1 MVPEVGGS
9 SPLTRPNLCASGGM
23 VDALVL
29 GTSGQPWGFESLLA
43 HQNNI
48 SKMEYKNI
56 EKKSYKSSFE
66 VSLDQSAI
74 AKIIDEKISEKQP
87 TFEIAGFR
95 KGKVPV
101 SIIKSK
107 IGHQIENE
115 VLNEEVSKNINKI
128 SEDEKIQSLI
138 QPDVNFK
145 DNYNFTLAFYLKPEI
160 KMDELKT
167 SEIEKVTSEVTKKD
181 IDDFREKVR
190 REYYSLE
197 SIDISDENSVI
208 DFEILNYEDE
218 QKKLF
223 SQKEVRVDLNT
234 QTKEEV
240 FLDLKKALLK
250 IKNKSD
256 INFSTKGIKINA
268 QIKDINK
275 KIYPKN
281 DDELIKILK
290 LKSTKEL
297 NDKIE
302 NKLNEYMNY
311 LQKEFFI
318 EDLLKVLSQK
328 KKIDINEEVVNLE
341 LKRKYQ
347 IDLSKMKDEHKERI
361 DSLKKLTSEN
371 IQKDVLFSELVK
383 FLNVKVEQKELQEYI
398 QKYYG
403 EKIDQRTAET
413 AYGTL
418 LRNKIADESMKTFKI
433 KETKLSLEKLMK
445 KGSQN
450 NESSTHSH

>member
-43 HQNNI
+43 HQENE
-48 SKMEYKNI
+48 KMEYKNI
-56 EKKSYKSSFE
+56 EKNNFKSSFE
-66 VSLDQSAI
+66 VSLDQVAI
-74 AKIIDEKISEKQP
+74 NKIIDQKVLDKQP
-87 TFEIAGFR
+87 SFEIAGFR

-107 IGHQIENE
+107 IGPQIENE
-115 VLNEEVSKNINKI
+115 VLNDEISKNINTI
-128 SEDEKIQSLI
+128 SEKEKIQSLV

-145 DNYNFTLAFYLKPEI
+145 DSYNFSLAFYLKPEI
-160 KMDELKT
+160 KLDELKT
-167 SEIEKVTSEVTKKD
+167 SEVEKVISEVTKKD
-181 IDDFREKVR
+181 IDEFREKVR
-190 REYYSLE
+190 KEYYSLE
-197 SIDISDENSVI
+197 SIDISDDNSVI
-208 DFEILNYEDE
+208 DFEILNFEEE

-223 SQKEVRVDLNT
+223 TQKEVRVDLNT
-234 QTKEEV
+234 ETKEEI

-250 IKNKSD
+250 IKNKS
-256 INFSTKGIKINA
+256 NFSFTAKGIKIDA
-268 QIKDINK
+268 RIKDINK

-281 DDELIKILK
+281 DEELIKILK
-290 LKSTKEL
+290 LNSTKEL
-297 NDKIE
+297 NEKID
-302 NKLNEYMNY
+302 NKLKEDMSY

-318 EDLLKVLSQK
+318 EDLLKVLSDK
-328 KKIDINEEVVNLE
+328 KKIEINDEVVNLE

-347 IDLSKMKDEHKERI
+347 IDLSSMKEEHKERI
-361 DSLKKLTSEN
+361 NSLKKLTSEN
-371 IQKDVLFSELVK
+371 IQKDVFFSELVK
-383 FLNVKVEQKELQEYI
+383 FLNVKVDQKELQEYI

-433 KETKLSLEKLMK
+433 KETKLSLEELMK
-445 KGSQN
+445 KGSHN
-450 NESSTHSH
+450 NESGTHSH

>member
-1 MVPEVGGS
+1 MCI
-9 SPLTRPNLCASGGM
+9 R
-23 VDALVL
+23 D
-29 GTSGQPWGFESLLA
+29 
-43 HQNNI
+43 
-48 SKMEYKNI
+48 
-56 EKKSYKSSFE
+56 
-66 VSLDQSAI
+66 
-74 AKIIDEKISEKQP
+74 
-87 TFEIAGFR
+87 R
-95 KGKVPV
+95 
-101 SIIKSK
+101 
-107 IGHQIENE
+107 
-115 VLNEEVSKNINKI
+115 
-128 SEDEKIQSLI
+128 
-138 QPDVNFK
+138 
-145 DNYNFTLAFYLKPEI
+145 
-160 KMDELKT
+160 
-167 SEIEKVTSEVTKKD
+167 
-181 IDDFREKVR
+181 
-190 REYYSLE
+190 
-197 SIDISDENSVI
+197 DISDENSVI

-256 INFSTKGIKINA
+256 INFSTKGIKIIA

-290 LKSTKEL
+290 LKSIKEL
-297 NDKIE
+297 NDKID
-302 NKLNEYMNY
+302 NKLNEDMNY

-433 KETKLSLEKLMK
+433 KETKLSLEELMK

-450 NESSTHSH
+450 HESSTHSH